1 MCLKGDFYRGGW
13 WCWERVPALPL
24 LHLHSKPQCSSVHI
38 GIILKRHVSQRLF
51 LGTWDISHTRCSEQ
65 RKNAMKKNVLWP
77 NEFEIHCILYF
88 RWHTIHIRSFFFFF
102 GCVGLPGA
110 TWDLVPW
117 SGIEPRPPE
126 LRAQSLSH
134 WTTREVPCF
143 SILSLWEFLQAR
155 SLLSFF
161 KSWISHIYQKSW
173 NLLCSCHFIVH
184 RQEIQW

>member
-24 LHLHSKPQCSSVHI
+24 LHLRSKPQCSSVHI
-38 GIILKRHVSQRLF
+38 RIILKRHVSQRLF

-65 RKNAMKKNVLWP
+65 RKNAMKKKNVLWP
-77 NEFEIHCILYF
+77 NEFETQCILYF
-88 RWHTIHIRSFFFFF
+88 CWHTIHISSFFFFWL
-102 GCVGLPGA
+102 C
-110 TWDLVPW
+110 W
-117 SGIEPRPPE
+117 SSWRHMGSSSLTRDWTQAPE
-126 LRAQSLSH
+126 LGAQSLSH

-173 NLLCSCHFIVH
+173 NFCCVAVIL
-184 RQEIQW
+184 